1 MSPRE
6 YGDEFVH
13 FVVGHLLH
21 VCGTFGFVGDARL
34 AEGLHALVGD
44 SQALAAVAF
53 RVFDADGDGAVTP
66 ADLATVLSLA
76 KPFFAVTH
84 VALEAKFAAALA
96 QAGAGVR
103 AGGVREDAFSKTM
116 AGVPMLKAWTLVP
129 VRRAAEWLAR
139 RATARA
145 ATNAE
150 QATSPPP
157 PPPRL
162 LPPPGRASRREELER
177 AGRVP
182 GRRRSAARATTA
194 VKRSEALFGGAL
206 FRPTNATDPATD
218 PARVPL
224 ERDRNRETEVLHLR
238 QHKASLRPY
247 AFAAVT
253 SVRAREGAG
262 SRDAKRETGTGTTG
276 TRAWMLRRTC
286 PPWPPRSARSRP
298 RCARRCSP
306 SGARAGGDG
315 EQKGV
320 ELRRVPAPIAP
331 RGARA
336 RRGSRRGPGAR
347 HQGPRRA
354 KRGDEEDAEQRQEV
368 VTFGGSEGRRES
380 ERVALYTSA
389 ASAQPTRKTTERL
402 TARDPPTCTFYASGV
417 RANLCRASHRVLS
430 ISEKASRKHRGR
442 TEAGR
447 HCAPRSV
454 AMFASTASVDASA
467 PLLGTGA
474 PRDGRTASRATDRS
488 GEAHRAS
495 PEARRDASSFGRS
508 ASPRPTP
515 GPPRAPPRVRC
526 WWARLRSR
534 SWRSWLSSV
543 ALLRRR
549 ARPRTARIAR

>member
-116 AGVPMLKAWTLVP
+116 AGVPVLKAWTLVP
-129 VRRAAEWLAR
+129 TRRAAEWLAR

-177 AGRVP
+177 AGRVLRP
-182 GRRRSAARATTA
+182 EPSAARATTA
-194 VKRSEALFGGAL
+194 VKRSEAPPLSEAPLFGRGSH
-206 FRPTNATDPATD
+206 ATDPVTF
-218 PARVPL
+218 PL
-224 ERDRNRETEVLHLR
+224 KRDRKREMDESSRNKPTN
-238 QHKASLRPY
+238 KPSLRPY

-253 SVRAREGAG
+253 SVRAREESGIESESETRNAEPALYG
-262 SRDAKRETGTGTTG
+262 DGDDGDGDDGDGDDGDGDDGDARVDVEEDVSALAAQERALEAKMRAEVLAKRR
-276 TRAWMLRRTC
+276 RALAGMANQKEWNY
-286 PPWPPRSARSRP
+286 AAYQHRSRRVEP
-298 RCARRCSP
+298 ALGAARGVDLERATRDRV
-306 SGARAGGDG
+306 AR
-315 EQKGV
+315 EEERKKMQN
-320 ELRRVPAPIAP
+320 
-331 RGARA
+331 RA
-336 RRGSRRGPGAR
+336 RR
-347 HQGPRRA
+347 
-354 KRGDEEDAEQRQEV
+354 
-368 VTFGGSEGRRES
+368 
-380 ERVALYTSA
+380 
-389 ASAQPTRKTTERL
+389 
-402 TARDPPTCTFYASGV
+402 
-417 RANLCRASHRVLS
+417 
-430 ISEKASRKHRGR
+430 
-442 TEAGR
+442 
-447 HCAPRSV
+447 
-454 AMFASTASVDASA
+454 
-467 PLLGTGA
+467 
-474 PRDGRTASRATDRS
+474 
-488 GEAHRAS
+488 
-495 PEARRDASSFGRS
+495 
-508 ASPRPTP
+508 
-515 GPPRAPPRVRC
+515 
-526 WWARLRSR
+526 W
-534 SWRSWLSSV
+534 
-543 ALLRRR
+543 
-549 ARPRTARIAR
+549 

>member
-129 VRRAAEWLAR
+129 TRRAAEWLAR

-177 AGRVP
+177 AGRVL
-182 GRRRSAARATTA
+182 RREPSAARATTA
-194 VKRSEALFGGAL
+194 VKRSEAPPLSEAPPFG
-206 FRPTNATDPATD
+206 RESSHATDPVT
-218 PARVPL
+218 VPL
-224 ERDRNRETEVLHLR
+224 ETDRKREMESSR
-238 QHKASLRPY
+238 NKPSNKPSLRPY
-247 AFAAVT
+247 AFAAAT
-253 SVRAREGAG
+253 SVRARESQSGIESESA
-262 SRDAKRETGTGTTG
+262 
-276 TRAWMLRRTC
+276 TRNV
-286 PPWPPRSARSRP
+286 
-298 RCARRCSP
+298 
-306 SGARAGGDG
+306 D
-315 EQKGV
+315 V
-320 ELRRVPAPIAP
+320 
-331 RGARA
+331 
-336 RRGSRRGPGAR
+336 
-347 HQGPRRA
+347 
-354 KRGDEEDAEQRQEV
+354 EEDVSALAARERALEAKMRAE
-368 VTFGGSEGRRES
+368 
-380 ERVALYTSA
+380 
-389 ASAQPTRKTTERL
+389 
-402 TARDPPTCTFYASGV
+402 
-417 RANLCRASHRVLS
+417 VLA
-430 ISEKASRKHRGR
+430 K
-442 TEAGR
+442 
-447 HCAPRSV
+447 
-454 AMFASTASVDASA
+454 
-467 PLLGTGA
+467 
-474 PRDGRTASRATDRS
+474 
-488 GEAHRAS
+488 
-495 PEARRDASSFGRS
+495 
-508 ASPRPTP
+508 
-515 GPPRAPPRVRC
+515 
-526 WWARLRSR
+526 
-534 SWRSWLSSV
+534 
-543 ALLRRR
+543 RRR
-549 ARPRTARIAR
+549 ALAGMANKKEWNYAAYQHRSRRVEPALGAVRGVDLERATRDRVAREEERKKMQNRAERW

>member
-116 AGVPMLKAWTLVP
+116 AGVPVLKAWTLVP
-129 VRRAAEWLAR
+129 TRRAAEWLAR

-177 AGRVP
+177 AGRVLRP
-182 GRRRSAARATTA
+182 EPSAARATTA
-194 VKRSEALFGGAL
+194 VKRSEAPPLSEAPPFG
-206 FRPTNATDPATD
+206 RESHATDPVT
-218 PARVPL
+218 VPL
-224 ERDRNRETEVLHLR
+224 KRDRKREMDESSRNKPTN
-238 QHKASLRPY
+238 KPSLRPY

-253 SVRAREGAG
+253 SVRAREESGIESESETRNAEPALYG
-262 SRDAKRETGTGTTG
+262 DGDDGDARVDVEEDVSALAAQERALEAKMRAEVLAKRR
-276 TRAWMLRRTC
+276 RALAGMANKKEWNY
-286 PPWPPRSARSRP
+286 AAYQHRSRRVEP
-298 RCARRCSP
+298 ALGAVRGVDLERATRDRVAREEERKKM
-306 SGARAGGDG
+306 
-315 EQKGV
+315 QN
-320 ELRRVPAPIAP
+320 
-331 RGARA
+331 RA
-336 RRGSRRGPGAR
+336 RR
-347 HQGPRRA
+347 
-354 KRGDEEDAEQRQEV
+354 
-368 VTFGGSEGRRES
+368 
-380 ERVALYTSA
+380 
-389 ASAQPTRKTTERL
+389 
-402 TARDPPTCTFYASGV
+402 
-417 RANLCRASHRVLS
+417 
-430 ISEKASRKHRGR
+430 
-442 TEAGR
+442 
-447 HCAPRSV
+447 
-454 AMFASTASVDASA
+454 
-467 PLLGTGA
+467 
-474 PRDGRTASRATDRS
+474 
-488 GEAHRAS
+488 
-495 PEARRDASSFGRS
+495 
-508 ASPRPTP
+508 
-515 GPPRAPPRVRC
+515 
-526 WWARLRSR
+526 W
-534 SWRSWLSSV
+534 
-543 ALLRRR
+543 
-549 ARPRTARIAR
+549 

>member
-129 VRRAAEWLAR
+129 VQRAAEWLAR

-177 AGRVP
+177 AGRVLRP
-182 GRRRSAARATTA
+182 EPSAARATTA
-194 VKRSEALFGGAL
+194 VKRSEAPPLSEAPLFGRGSH
-206 FRPTNATDPATD
+206 ATDPVTF
-218 PARVPL
+218 PL
-224 ERDRNRETEVLHLR
+224 KRDRKREMDESSRNKPTN
-238 QHKASLRPY
+238 KPSLRPY

-253 SVRAREGAG
+253 SVRARE
-262 SRDAKRETGTGTTG
+262 E
-276 TRAWMLRRTC
+276 
-286 PPWPPRSARSRP
+286 
-298 RCARRCSP
+298 
-306 SGARAGGDG
+306 SGI
-315 EQKGV
+315 
-320 ELRRVPAPIAP
+320 P
-331 RGARA
+331 
-336 RRGSRRGPGAR
+336 
-347 HQGPRRA
+347 
-354 KRGDEEDAEQRQEV
+354 
-368 VTFGGSEGRRES
+368 RRES
-380 ERVALYTSA
+380 ETRNAEPALYGDGDDGDARVDVEEDVSA
-389 ASAQPTRKTTERL
+389 LAAQERAL
-402 TARDPPTCTFYASGV
+402 EAKM
-417 RANLCRASHRVLS
+417 RAEVLA
-430 ISEKASRKHRGR
+430 K
-442 TEAGR
+442 
-447 HCAPRSV
+447 
-454 AMFASTASVDASA
+454 
-467 PLLGTGA
+467 
-474 PRDGRTASRATDRS
+474 
-488 GEAHRAS
+488 
-495 PEARRDASSFGRS
+495 
-508 ASPRPTP
+508 
-515 GPPRAPPRVRC
+515 
-526 WWARLRSR
+526 
-534 SWRSWLSSV
+534 
-543 ALLRRR
+543 RRR
-549 ARPRTARIAR
+549 ALAGMANKKEWNYAAYQHRSRRVEPALGAVRGVDLERATRDRVAREEERKKMQNRARRW

>member
-129 VRRAAEWLAR
+129 TRRAAEWLAR

-177 AGRVP
+177 AGRVL
-182 GRRRSAARATTA
+182 RREPSAARATTA
-194 VKRSEALFGGAL
+194 VKRSEAPPLSEAPPFG
-206 FRPTNATDPATD
+206 REST
-218 PARVPL
+218 VPL
-224 ERDRNRETEVLHLR
+224 ETDGKREMESSRN
-238 QHKASLRPY
+238 KPNKPSLRPY
-247 AFAAVT
+247 AFAAAT
-253 SVRAREGAG
+253 SVRAREESGIESESA
-262 SRDAKRETGTGTTG
+262 
-276 TRAWMLRRTC
+276 TRNAEPALY
-286 PPWPPRSARSRP
+286 AD
-298 RCARRCSP
+298 
-306 SGARAGGDG
+306 GD
-315 EQKGV
+315 V
-320 ELRRVPAPIAP
+320 
-331 RGARA
+331 
-336 RRGSRRGPGAR
+336 
-347 HQGPRRA
+347 
-354 KRGDEEDAEQRQEV
+354 EEDVSALAAQERALEAKMRAE
-368 VTFGGSEGRRES
+368 
-380 ERVALYTSA
+380 
-389 ASAQPTRKTTERL
+389 
-402 TARDPPTCTFYASGV
+402 
-417 RANLCRASHRVLS
+417 VLA
-430 ISEKASRKHRGR
+430 K
-442 TEAGR
+442 
-447 HCAPRSV
+447 
-454 AMFASTASVDASA
+454 
-467 PLLGTGA
+467 
-474 PRDGRTASRATDRS
+474 
-488 GEAHRAS
+488 
-495 PEARRDASSFGRS
+495 
-508 ASPRPTP
+508 
-515 GPPRAPPRVRC
+515 
-526 WWARLRSR
+526 
-534 SWRSWLSSV
+534 
-543 ALLRRR
+543 RRR
-549 ARPRTARIAR
+549 ALAGMANKKEWNYAAYQHRSRRVEPALGAVRGVDLERATRDRVAREEERKKMQNRAERW

>member
-129 VRRAAEWLAR
+129 TRRAAEWLAR

-177 AGRVP
+177 AGRVL
-182 GRRRSAARATTA
+182 RREPSAARATTA
-194 VKRSEALFGGAL
+194 VKRSEAPPLSEAPPFG
-206 FRPTNATDPATD
+206 REST
-218 PARVPL
+218 VPL
-224 ERDRNRETEVLHLR
+224 ETDGKREMESSRN
-238 QHKASLRPY
+238 KPNKPSLRPY
-247 AFAAVT
+247 AFAAAT
-253 SVRAREGAG
+253 SVRAREKSGIESECA
-262 SRDAKRETGTGTTG
+262 
-276 TRAWMLRRTC
+276 TRNAEPALY
-286 PPWPPRSARSRP
+286 
-298 RCARRCSP
+298 
-306 SGARAGGDG
+306 GDG
-315 EQKGV
+315 DV
-320 ELRRVPAPIAP
+320 
-331 RGARA
+331 
-336 RRGSRRGPGAR
+336 
-347 HQGPRRA
+347 
-354 KRGDEEDAEQRQEV
+354 EEDVSALAAQERALEAKMRAE
-368 VTFGGSEGRRES
+368 
-380 ERVALYTSA
+380 
-389 ASAQPTRKTTERL
+389 
-402 TARDPPTCTFYASGV
+402 
-417 RANLCRASHRVLS
+417 VLA
-430 ISEKASRKHRGR
+430 K
-442 TEAGR
+442 
-447 HCAPRSV
+447 
-454 AMFASTASVDASA
+454 
-467 PLLGTGA
+467 
-474 PRDGRTASRATDRS
+474 
-488 GEAHRAS
+488 
-495 PEARRDASSFGRS
+495 
-508 ASPRPTP
+508 
-515 GPPRAPPRVRC
+515 
-526 WWARLRSR
+526 
-534 SWRSWLSSV
+534 
-543 ALLRRR
+543 RRR
-549 ARPRTARIAR
+549 ALAGMANKKEWNYAAYQHRSRRVEPALGAVRGVDLERATRDRVAREEERKKMQNRAERW

>member
-1 MSPRE
+1 MEETFVSSGSHAHDAPRSAPSGVEKHLPPTRSRASSTTVENPAACSLDAAVKPLIPAPTTTTSQFRVSAVGDISARADEATARVTKSTAERAVKRGRRPMEARSLAECDLVWAPMRQALARTERVPAHAAMCVVTCVTRSCSFLFSDEYISVIWSFSRPARASRAGGWDPDMSPRE

-129 VRRAAEWLAR
+129 VRAPR
-139 RATARA
+139 RAESRGARPRA
-145 ATNAE
+145 
-150 QATSPPP
+150 
-157 PPPRL
+157 PPRTPNRRRRRRRL
-162 LPPPGRASRREELER
+162 RRGCSPPGRASRREELER
-177 AGRVP
+177 AGRVLRP
-182 GRRRSAARATTA
+182 EASAARATTA
-194 VKRSEALFGGAL
+194 VKRSEALSEAPSFG
-206 FRPTNATDPATD
+206 PTPATDPATD

-253 SVRAREGAG
+253 SVRAREGSG
-262 SRDAKRETGTGTTG
+262 IPRRETRNGDGDDG
-276 TRAWMLRRTC
+276 RAWMLRRTC

-306 SGARAGGDG
+306 SGARWRGWRTKRSGTT
-315 EQKGV
+315 
-320 ELRRVPAPIAP
+320 P
-331 RGARA
+331 RTSTDRAAGARA
-336 RRGSRRGPGAR
+336 RRGSRRGPGAC

-354 KRGDEEDAEQRQEV
+354 KRGAEEDAEQRQEV

-389 ASAQPTRKTTERL
+389 
-402 TARDPPTCTFYASGV
+402 
-417 RANLCRASHRVLS
+417 
-430 ISEKASRKHRGR
+430 
-442 TEAGR
+442 
-447 HCAPRSV
+447 
-454 AMFASTASVDASA
+454 
-467 PLLGTGA
+467 
-474 PRDGRTASRATDRS
+474 
-488 GEAHRAS
+488 
-495 PEARRDASSFGRS
+495 
-508 ASPRPTP
+508 
-515 GPPRAPPRVRC
+515 
-526 WWARLRSR
+526 
-534 SWRSWLSSV
+534 
-543 ALLRRR
+543 
-549 ARPRTARIAR
+549 

>member
-129 VRRAAEWLAR
+129 TRRAAEWLAR

-177 AGRVP
+177 AGRVLRP
-182 GRRRSAARATTA
+182 EPSAARATTA
-194 VKRSEALFGGAL
+194 VKRVLEAPPLSEAPPFG
-206 FRPTNATDPATD
+206 RESHATDPVT
-218 PARVPL
+218 VPL
-224 ERDRNRETEVLHLR
+224 ETDRKREMESLPLR
-238 QHKASLRPY
+238 NKPSLRPY
-247 AFAAVT
+247 AFAAAT
-253 SVRAREGAG
+253 SVRAREESGIE
-262 SRDAKRETGTGTTG
+262 SETRKSE
-276 TRAWMLRRTC
+276 TRNAEPALY
-286 PPWPPRSARSRP
+286 AD
-298 RCARRCSP
+298 
-306 SGARAGGDG
+306 GD
-315 EQKGV
+315 V
-320 ELRRVPAPIAP
+320 
-331 RGARA
+331 
-336 RRGSRRGPGAR
+336 
-347 HQGPRRA
+347 
-354 KRGDEEDAEQRQEV
+354 EEDVSALAAQERALEAKMRAE
-368 VTFGGSEGRRES
+368 
-380 ERVALYTSA
+380 
-389 ASAQPTRKTTERL
+389 
-402 TARDPPTCTFYASGV
+402 
-417 RANLCRASHRVLS
+417 VLA
-430 ISEKASRKHRGR
+430 K
-442 TEAGR
+442 
-447 HCAPRSV
+447 
-454 AMFASTASVDASA
+454 
-467 PLLGTGA
+467 
-474 PRDGRTASRATDRS
+474 
-488 GEAHRAS
+488 
-495 PEARRDASSFGRS
+495 
-508 ASPRPTP
+508 
-515 GPPRAPPRVRC
+515 
-526 WWARLRSR
+526 
-534 SWRSWLSSV
+534 
-543 ALLRRR
+543 RRR
-549 ARPRTARIAR
+549 ALAGMANKKEWNYAAYQHRSRRVEPALGAVRGVDLERATRDRVAREEERKKMQNRAERW

>member
-177 AGRVP
+177 AGRVLRP
-182 GRRRSAARATTA
+182 EASAARATTA
-194 VKRSEALFGGAL
+194 VKRSEALSEAPSFG
-206 FRPTNATDPATD
+206 PTNATDPATD
-218 PARVPL
+218 PATVPL

-253 SVRAREGAG
+253 SVRAREGSG
-262 SRDAKRETGTGTTG
+262 IPRRETRNGDGDDRDA
-276 TRAWMLRRTC
+276 
-286 PPWPPRSARSRP
+286 
-298 RCARRCSP
+298 
-306 SGARAGGDG
+306 
-315 EQKGV
+315 
-320 ELRRVPAPIAP
+320 RV
-331 RGARA
+331 
-336 RRGSRRGPGAR
+336 
-347 HQGPRRA
+347 
-354 KRGDEEDAEQRQEV
+354 DVEEDVSALAAQERALEAKMRAE
-368 VTFGGSEGRRES
+368 
-380 ERVALYTSA
+380 
-389 ASAQPTRKTTERL
+389 
-402 TARDPPTCTFYASGV
+402 
-417 RANLCRASHRVLS
+417 VLA
-430 ISEKASRKHRGR
+430 K
-442 TEAGR
+442 
-447 HCAPRSV
+447 
-454 AMFASTASVDASA
+454 
-467 PLLGTGA
+467 
-474 PRDGRTASRATDRS
+474 
-488 GEAHRAS
+488 
-495 PEARRDASSFGRS
+495 
-508 ASPRPTP
+508 
-515 GPPRAPPRVRC
+515 
-526 WWARLRSR
+526 
-534 SWRSWLSSV
+534 
-543 ALLRRR
+543 RRR
-549 ARPRTARIAR
+549 ALAGMANKKEWNYAAYQHRSRRVEPALGAARGVDLERATRDRVARKEEMKKMQNSARRW

>member
-129 VRRAAEWLAR
+129 TRRAAEWLAR

-177 AGRVP
+177 AGRVLRP
-182 GRRRSAARATTA
+182 EPSAARATTA
-194 VKRSEALFGGAL
+194 VKRSEAPPLSEAPPFG
-206 FRPTNATDPATD
+206 RESHATDHPVT
-218 PARVPL
+218 VPL
-224 ERDRNRETEVLHLR
+224 ETDRKREMESSR
-238 QHKASLRPY
+238 NKPSNKPSLRPY
-247 AFAAVT
+247 AFAAAT
-253 SVRAREGAG
+253 SVRAREESGIESESA
-262 SRDAKRETGTGTTG
+262 
-276 TRAWMLRRTC
+276 TRNAEPALY
-286 PPWPPRSARSRP
+286 AD
-298 RCARRCSP
+298 
-306 SGARAGGDG
+306 GDDG
-315 EQKGV
+315 EEDVSALAAQ
-320 ELRRVPAPIAP
+320 E
-331 RGARA
+331 RA
-336 RRGSRRGPGAR
+336 LEAKM
-347 HQGPRRA
+347 RA
-354 KRGDEEDAEQRQEV
+354 EV
-368 VTFGGSEGRRES
+368 L
-380 ERVALYTSA
+380 A
-389 ASAQPTRKTTERL
+389 K
-402 TARDPPTCTFYASGV
+402 
-417 RANLCRASHRVLS
+417 
-430 ISEKASRKHRGR
+430 
-442 TEAGR
+442 
-447 HCAPRSV
+447 
-454 AMFASTASVDASA
+454 
-467 PLLGTGA
+467 
-474 PRDGRTASRATDRS
+474 
-488 GEAHRAS
+488 
-495 PEARRDASSFGRS
+495 
-508 ASPRPTP
+508 
-515 GPPRAPPRVRC
+515 
-526 WWARLRSR
+526 
-534 SWRSWLSSV
+534 
-543 ALLRRR
+543 RRR
-549 ARPRTARIAR
+549 ALAGMANKKEWNYAAYQHRSRRVEPALGAVRGVDLERATRDRVAREEERKKMQNRAERW